1 MRAIWSGSIGFGLVN
16 IPVRLFSAIQ
26 DSRLEL
32 DMLDGKTHSR
42 IHYKR
47 VSEKSGREIPW
58 EQIRKGYLYNDE
70 YVILEPEDFE
80 AASPKKSK
88 IIEIESFVDETEIDD
103 MFFETPYYVEP
114 GKGGEKAYQLLLKAL
129 EKTKKVG
136 LSRFVMRTQ
145 EHLSV
150 IRPKDKVLLLQQLRF
165 EEEIR
170 PASDLKVP
178 EGIRI
183 SAQEMTMATEL
194 IKQYTKKFD
203 ISKYEDEYK
212 KELMKIIK
220 SKASGKKMKP
230 QKKMEVVYTKKD
242 DLFDQLKAS
251 LNKPASKKRAS

>member
-16 IPVRLFSAIQ
+16 IPVKLYSAIQ

-32 DMLDGKTHSR
+32 DMLDSKTSSR

-47 VSEKSGREIPW
+47 VSEKSGKEVPW
-58 EQIRKGYLYNDE
+58 EQIRKAYLYNDE
-70 YVILEPEDFE
+70 YVILEPSDFE

-88 IIEIESFVDETEIDD
+88 IIEIEAFVDEVEIDD
-103 MFFETPYYVEP
+103 IYFETPYFIEP
-114 GKGGEKAYQLLLKAL
+114 AKGGEKAYQLLLKAL
-129 EKTKKVG
+129 EKTKKTG
-136 LSRFVMRTQ
+136 LCRFVMRTQ

-150 IRPKDKVLLLQQLRF
+150 IRPKDNFLLLQQLRF

-170 PASDLKVP
+170 SAESLKVP

-183 SAQEMTMATEL
+183 NPKEMTMATEL
-194 IKQYTKKFD
+194 IKQYSSKFD
-203 ISKYEDEYK
+203 ISKYQDEYK

-220 SKASGKKMKP
+220 AKATGKKLP
-230 QKKMEVVYTKKD
+230 TKKMEVVYTKKD

>member
-1 MRAIWSGSIGFGLVN
+1 MRSIWTGSIGFGLVN
-16 IPVRLFSAIQ
+16 IPVKLFSAIE

-32 DMLDGKTHSR
+32 DMLDSKTHSR

-47 VSEKSGREIPW
+47 VSEKTGKEVPW
-58 EQIRKGYLYNDE
+58 EQIRKGYLIKDE
-70 YVILEPEDFE
+70 YVLLEPSDFE

-88 IIEIESFVDETEIDD
+88 IIEIESFVEEQEIDD
-103 MFFETPYYVEP
+103 IYFETPYFMEP
-114 GKGGEKAYQLLLKAL
+114 AKGGEKPYQLLLKAL

-136 LSRFVMRTQ
+136 LCRFVMRTQ

-150 IRPKDKVLLLQQLRF
+150 IRPRDKYLLLQQLRF

-170 PASDLKVP
+170 SAEDLKIP

-183 SAQEMTMATEL
+183 STNELNMALEL
-194 IKQYTKKFD
+194 IKQYTSKFD

-212 KELMKIIK
+212 KELMKIIRA
-220 SKASGKKMKP
+220 KASGKKIP
-230 QKKMEVVYTKKD
+230 QKKMEVVYTQKD

-251 LNKPASKKRAS
+251 LNKPAKKKAS